1 MSAVSMKLKCWYG
14 FQFAEINSCFQKLNT
29 KEAFLLRVLT
39 FQEII
44 ILLSRKQD
52 LPGGRLAWS
61 NIH

>member
-1 MSAVSMKLKCWYG
+1 MSDVSMKLKCWYD

-44 ILLSRKQD
+44 S
-52 LPGGRLAWS
+52 
-61 NIH
+61 